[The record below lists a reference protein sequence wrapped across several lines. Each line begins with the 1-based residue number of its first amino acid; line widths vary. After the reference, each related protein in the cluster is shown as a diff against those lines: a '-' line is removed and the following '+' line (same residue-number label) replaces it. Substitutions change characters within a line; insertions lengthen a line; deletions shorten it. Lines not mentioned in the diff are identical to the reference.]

1 MSVSIALPIK
11 CKCKRQNTS
20 TGKSHFLRLPDKD
33 ALTEWRSPQYK
44 EPLCIGY
51 SYTLFSI
58 CPAVSPVACGETPS
72 TPCQYY
78 VYCMFAGLVG
88 LDLGELGIP
97 SEDDVIEEYCRQCP
111 HSMDDLSSSWS
122 VYQAFTFFRV
132 AAILQGVYKRA
143 LQSEGGG
150 GGCEKKDGKG
160 KIGEGEGSVWS

>member
-1 MSVSIALPIK
+1 
-11 CKCKRQNTS
+11 
-20 TGKSHFLRLPDKD
+20 
-33 ALTEWRSPQYK
+33 
-44 EPLCIGY
+44 
-51 SYTLFSI
+51 
-58 CPAVSPVACGETPS
+58 
-72 TPCQYY
+72 
-78 VYCMFAGLVG
+78 MFAGLVG

-150 GGCEKKDGKG
+150 GGR
-160 KIGEGEGSVWS
+160 